1 MFLLSTYEYTE
12 VLIGSIMFIMFYV
25 IYIFLC
31 IKFNNSNISN
41 VNNINILFDIL
52 YTSSIFI
59 IIFYLQK
66 IVVNYYIIQYQA
78 IL

>member
-12 VLIGSIMFIMFYV
+12 LLIGSIMFILFYV

-31 IKFNNSNISN
+31 IKLNNISN

-78 IL
+78 LL